1 MQLFKCLYCG
11 QCFLSIHLTKLSS
24 FCTSVLRGLYA
35 EIALFMILKYL
46 HQKPAAS
53 EPPRTNIP
61 ISSSASNENLSVD
74 PDEAIRKRLAEL
86 RTDSAASE
94 GTLTNETQGKI
105 PEF

>member
-1 MQLFKCLYCG
+1 M
-11 QCFLSIHLTKLSS
+11 FLSIHLTKLSS
-24 FCTSVLRGLYA
+24 FCTSLLRGLYA

-46 HQKPAAS
+46 NQKPATNG
-53 EPPRTNIP
+53 PPRTNIP

-94 GTLTNETQGKI
+94 GTLINETQGKI

>member
-1 MQLFKCLYCG
+1 MSLLWPM
-11 QCFLSIHLTKLSS
+11 FLSIHLTKLSS

-46 HQKPAAS
+46 NQKPATS
-53 EPPRTNIP
+53 GPPRTNIP

-86 RTDSAASE
+86 RADSAASE
-94 GTLTNETQGKI
+94 GTLTNENQGKI

>member
-1 MQLFKCLYCG
+1 MSSLWPM
-11 QCFLSIHLTKLSS
+11 FLSIHLTKLSS

-46 HQKPAAS
+46 NQKPATNG
-53 EPPRTNIP
+53 PPRTNIP

-94 GTLTNETQGKI
+94 GTLINETQGKI

>member
-1 MQLFKCLYCG
+1 MRSKFSTCRRESWQVY
-11 QCFLSIHLTKLSS
+11 
-24 FCTSVLRGLYA
+24 SVLRGLYA

-46 HQKPAAS
+46 NQKPATS
-53 EPPRTNIP
+53 GTPRTNIP
-61 ISSSASNENLSVD
+61 ISSASNENLSVD

-94 GTLTNETQGKI
+94 GILTNETQGKI

>member
-1 MQLFKCLYCG
+1 M
-11 QCFLSIHLTKLSS
+11 
-24 FCTSVLRGLYA
+24 YA

-74 PDEAIRKRLAEL
+74 PDEAIRKRLVEL

-105 PEF
+105 PEFW

>member
-1 MQLFKCLYCG
+1 MSLLWPM
-11 QCFLSIHLTKLSS
+11 FLSIHLTKLSS

-35 EIALFMILKYL
+35 EIASIMILKYL

-94 GTLTNETQGKI
+94 GTVTNETQGKI